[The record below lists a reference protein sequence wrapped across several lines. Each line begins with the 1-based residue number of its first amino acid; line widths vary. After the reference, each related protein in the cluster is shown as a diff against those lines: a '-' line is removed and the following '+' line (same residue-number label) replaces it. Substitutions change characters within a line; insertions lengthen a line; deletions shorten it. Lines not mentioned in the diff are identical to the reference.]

1 LVNTLWVGGFVLHPF
16 VSSSV
21 CSEVD
26 TLNDVSVESLVSC
39 LLVFDKTPSKLK
51 FLNLITH
58 QKEYKKY
65 DNHDTA
71 LQVINMKNNTLNVS
85 AQYH

>member
-1 LVNTLWVGGFVLHPF
+1 M
-16 VSSSV
+16 SSSV